1 MLKTATSLFAVG
13 MFFMAIVWLD
23 SAIGTDIQREGS
35 RTYIIDQIGERWD
48 ITQAQSLGFHP
59 ENFQYGIGRNAL
71 QTLDD
76 SNLNPDASFIS
87 PHLRVIGVTDGTE
100 AHAYS
105 VSKLWR
111 HEIANTNLGL
121 KSIAVGY

>member
-1 MLKTATSLFAVG
+1 MLKKASLLFAIVL
-13 MFFMAIVWLD
+13 FFIAILCLD
-23 SAIGTDIQREGS
+23 SAISTDIQKEGS
-35 RTYIIDQIGERWD
+35 RTYIIDQVGERWD

-59 ENFQYGIGRNAL
+59 ENFQYGIGRNAF

-121 KSIAVGY
+121 KPIAVGY